1 MNFQFYFEKLKD
13 SDSFKKYL
21 EENPDGFLCS
31 GFFAFDKKANH
42 NQQHVD
48 YYSPSKKELVS
59 FCVSESC
66 QKNPTDIVD
75 MERIF
80 EPVPEDLDIEFDEIE
95 KLIFD
100 EMEKREIKK
109 EVEKVLYSLQAK
121 EGKAFIIATV
131 FISTL
136 GMISAKVN
144 LEEMKIEEFEK
155 KRFMD
160 MINLFKRKEKKE

>member
-1 MNFQFYFEKLKD
+1 MNFQFYFEKLKN

-31 GFFAFDKKANH
+31 GFFAFDKKGNH
-42 NQQHVD
+42 NQQHLD

-66 QKNPTDIVD
+66 QKNPTDMID
-75 MERIF
+75 KERVF
-80 EPVPEDLDIEFDEIE
+80 EKIPEELDIEFDEIE

-100 EMEKREIKK
+100 EMARREIKK
-109 EVEKVLYSLQAK
+109 DVEKVLFSLQAK

-144 LEEMKIEEFEK
+144 LEAMAIEDFEK
-155 KRFMD
+155 KSFMD
-160 MINLFKRKEKKE
+160 MINVFKRK